1 MDNLTTNQT
10 NYSSPS
16 TMLDVPGFIAFNV
29 LMLVGCMLPVATLD
43 ISILVVL
50 AVDKVTPG
58 VIRFTLGNILIVGL
72 VMLFL
77 LTLEHLMALVL
88 VTTDHPPPPLDFC
101 SVILWALF
109 GAGALRQTLTA
120 TFSIVV
126 FIMVQKGV
134 KAINKKALLIS
145 VIILWVVCFFTL
157 NIPLLAIPNNN
168 AFIEGVACLPV
179 GEGNIVDDISAALYI
194 SVFGVIP
201 LLIGTAMPI
210 AIFVYIYKHRT
221 TESSDTAFTKAMAKL
236 SALFILGGSIIF
248 LGQTS
253 PAIISLAAFSAPNTP
268 IPGLAVSYVFL
279 TVFGLSLWPTPILIL
294 VYMKGLSAR
303 MKNLLL
309 FLVCCRQLSVDRE
322 PSITMKTES
331 FHQISHMRKYV

>member
-10 NYSSPS
+10 NYSGAS

-29 LMLVGCMLPVATLD
+29 LMLIGCILPVATLD

-58 VIRFTLGNILIVGL
+58 VIRFILGNVLIVGL

-77 LTLEHLMALVL
+77 LTLEHVMALVL

-126 FIMVQKGV
+126 FIMVRKGI
-134 KAINKKALLIS
+134 KAVNKTALLVF

-168 AFIEGVACLPV
+168 VFVEGIACLPV
-179 GEGNIVDDISAALYI
+179 GKGHSVGDICAAVYI

-210 AIFVYIYKHRT
+210 AIFVYLYRHRT
-221 TESSDTAFTKAMAKL
+221 TESSNPAFMKAMAKL
-236 SALFILGGSIIF
+236 SALFILGGSINF
-248 LGQTS
+248 LGQVS
-253 PAIISLAAFSAPNTP
+253 PAIISVAASSGS
-268 IPGLAVSYVFL
+268 IPELAVSYVFL
-279 TVFGLSLWPTPILIL
+279 TVFDLSLWPTPILIL
-294 VYMKGLSAR
+294 VYVKGLNAR
-303 MKNLLL
+303 MKSSLL
-309 FLVCCRQLSVDRE
+309 FLVRCHRYSVDRE
-322 PSITMKTES
+322 SSTATKTKS
-331 FHQISHMRKYV
+331 FH

>member
-10 NYSSPS
+10 NHSSAS

-120 TFSIVV
+120 TFSIVI

-145 VIILWVVCFFTL
+145 VIILWIACFFSL
-157 NIPLLAIPNNN
+157 NIPLLAIPHVS
-168 AFIEGVACLPV
+168 AFVEGVTCLPT
-179 GEGNIVDDISAALYI
+179 GNGDTVVHICTFMYV

-201 LLIGTAMPI
+201 LLTGTAMPI
-210 AIFVYIYKHRT
+210 VIFVYIYRHRT
-221 TESSDTAFTKAMAKL
+221 TESSNTPFMKAMAKL
-236 SALFILGGSIIF
+236 SALFILGGSINF
-248 LGQTS
+248 LGLAS
-253 PAIISLAAFSAPNTP
+253 PAFLSVAAASSGS
-268 IPGLAVSYVFL
+268 IPGLTVSYVFL
-279 TVFGLSLWPTPILIL
+279 TVLSLSLWPTPILIL
-294 VYMKGLSAR
+294 VYVKGLNAR

-309 FLVCCRQLSVDRE
+309 FLVCCRQHSAGQE
-322 PSITMKTES
+322 PSTTMKTES
-331 FHQISHMRKYV
+331 FH